1 VCFFAGDLLPLLPL
15 NCCFTAFLQA
25 LHFGMPESQVFQT
38 SGMIVRQHS
47 SSKAAAVKQQ

>member
-1 VCFFAGDLLPLLPL
+1 MLLLALYCLYCRLTAALLM
-15 NCCFTAFLQA
+15 QA

-38 SGMIVRQHS
+38 SGMIVRQYS